1 MDMPDSDELDDDGG
15 PAVVDVDEVNG
26 EVLPISFRRRDIVD
40 SVQRN
45 RVTIIVAET
54 GSGKSS
60 QVVRSVGTGRLSLL
74 SDSHTVTYLTLGTWL
89 RMLTPAGPTWPAPSP
104 GR

>member
-1 MDMPDSDELDDDGG
+1 MDDGEGPTMDLPDSDEFDD
-15 PAVVDVDEVNG
+15 VVDVDEVNG

-60 QVVRSVGTGRLSLL
+60 QVVRSVGGEIVA
-74 SDSHTVTYLTLGTWL
+74 TVVG
-89 RMLTPAGPTWPAPSP
+89 G
-104 GR
+104 

>member
-1 MDMPDSDELDDDGG
+1 MDLPDSDEFDD
-15 PAVVDVDEVNG
+15 VVDVDEVNG

-60 QVVRSVGTGRLSLL
+60 QVVRSVGGEIVA
-74 SDSHTVTYLTLGTWL
+74 TVVG
-89 RMLTPAGPTWPAPSP
+89 G
-104 GR
+104 